1 MAQPRKLADD
11 QRALPRAQSPAA
23 FRAIDSPRWT
33 TFAPSLPTSRSSP
46 SSRAA
51 GAAPGSPGRPR
62 RFGRNAPAPSPRHKR
77 HQLSSEAMFATPNPL
92 IASGL
97 AMPSPTTAL
106 AAASLA

>member
-1 MAQPRKLADD
+1 MIPRTVL
-11 QRALPRAQSPAA
+11 S
-23 FRAIDSPRWT
+23 AIPT
-33 TFAPSLPTSRSSP
+33 PSTARSS
-46 SSRAA
+46 SSRVA